1 MKHITLFL
9 AFACFP
15 LVAQADYRSPY
26 WPSRSHYDVRGVGV
40 YCNSDQPDLLGW
52 EGWRRQPWLT
62 SPASACIVPPRN
74 WYDSFSA
81 RTWYRP
87 LLSPRSD
94 YFGAFARFGVY
105 QNVPQTFLDRPQL
118 DRYPYPYTRGPV
130 DPGVHR
136 PRPGFYS
143 GIRRGR

>member
-1 MKHITLFL
+1 MKHIAFL
-9 AFACFP
+9 SALA
-15 LVAQADYRSPY
+15 LVPVMARADYRSPY
-26 WPSRSHYDVRGVGV
+26 WASRSHYDVRGVGV
-40 YCNSDQPDLLGW
+40 YTYTRETDLTGW
-52 EGWRRQPWLT
+52 EGWRRDWSRPST
-62 SPASACIVPPRN
+62 PPYVSAPNN

-87 LLSPRSD
+87 LLTPRSD
-94 YFGAFARFGVY
+94 YFGAFARYGVY

-118 DRYPYPYTRGPV
+118 DRYPSPYTHGPV